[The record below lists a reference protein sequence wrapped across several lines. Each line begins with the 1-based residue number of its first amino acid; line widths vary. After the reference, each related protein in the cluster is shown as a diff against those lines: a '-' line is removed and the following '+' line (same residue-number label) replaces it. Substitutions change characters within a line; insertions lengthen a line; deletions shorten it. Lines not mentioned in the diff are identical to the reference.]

1 MFKLLKIK
9 LYFLVLFFF
18 FSFFD
23 IINAN
28 DQKIVNEIN
37 IVGNMRVDDETILSF
52 ISISKDS
59 NFNNQSSNKIIKE
72 LYATGFFSDVSVVV
86 NDSKFLITVN
96 ENSIINK
103 IGFEGNK
110 RFDDELLLK
119 LVEIKKNQIFTKN
132 LIANSVNKIVQ
143 IYKSQGR
150 FGTVIIPRFVE
161 LEGKRVD
168 LVFEINEGPLYTVKS
183 ISFTGNKIFSD
194 RRLKEVISTKQTA
207 WWRFITSS
215 DNYDSERLEIDA
227 SQLRQF
233 YFTRGFVN
241 FKILRKQ
248 GDLLPDRSG
257 FSVVF

>member
-59 NFNNQSSNKIIKE
+59 DFNNQSSNKIIKE

-119 LVEIKKNQIFTKN
+119 LVEKKNKTN
-132 LIANSVNKIVQ
+132 PSC
-143 IYKSQGR
+143 
-150 FGTVIIPRFVE
+150 
-161 LEGKRVD
+161 
-168 LVFEINEGPLYTVKS
+168 
-183 ISFTGNKIFSD
+183 
-194 RRLKEVISTKQTA
+194 VIS
-207 WWRFITSS
+207 
-215 DNYDSERLEIDA
+215 
-227 SQLRQF
+227 
-233 YFTRGFVN
+233 
-241 FKILRKQ
+241 
-248 GDLLPDRSG
+248 
-257 FSVVF
+257 